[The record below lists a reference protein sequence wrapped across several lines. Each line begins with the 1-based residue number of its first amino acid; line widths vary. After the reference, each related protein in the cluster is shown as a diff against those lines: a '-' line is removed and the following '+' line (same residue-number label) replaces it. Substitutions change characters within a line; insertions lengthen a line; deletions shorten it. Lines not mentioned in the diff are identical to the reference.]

1 MRALRG
7 AAPAGLQKG
16 GRRRIACRSR
26 LRAVEYQSHQLPT
39 TSGRAPLCEPPNRGG
54 KASVPTGTAYFRG
67 MASERFDTCRNR
79 VGNVGAS
86 IVRRRRI
93 VHLLVALL
101 FPRIDIAISVSGRR
115 LSPSRERAL
124 ATPRWM
130 TDMSVGSRG
139 GGSESEPQ
147 ASAPILSDIE
157 ALVLASAVL
166 GLAYALL
173 S

>member
-1 MRALRG
+1 
-7 AAPAGLQKG
+7 
-16 GRRRIACRSR
+16 
-26 LRAVEYQSHQLPT
+26 
-39 TSGRAPLCEPPNRGG
+39 
-54 KASVPTGTAYFRG
+54 

-101 FPRIDIAISVSGRR
+101 FPRIDIAISISGRR

-130 TDMSVGSRG
+130 TDMSDGSRAAG
-139 GGSESEPQ
+139 FESGPQ

-173 S
+173 N

>member
-1 MRALRG
+1 MRALRD
-7 AAPAGLQKG
+7 AAIGGLQKG
-16 GRRRIACRSR
+16 GRRRIARRSR
-26 LRAVEYQSHQLPT
+26 FRSRISIPSTPDDVRA
-39 TSGRAPLCEPPNRGG
+39 RAAVRAA
-54 KASVPTGTAYFRG
+54 KSRRKSVGADRCGLFQG

-93 VHLLVALL
+93 VHLLVAPL

-115 LSPSRERAL
+115 LSPSPERAL

-166 GLAYALL
+166 GVAYALL

>member
-1 MRALRG
+1 
-7 AAPAGLQKG
+7 
-16 GRRRIACRSR
+16 
-26 LRAVEYQSHQLPT
+26 
-39 TSGRAPLCEPPNRGG
+39 
-54 KASVPTGTAYFRG
+54 
-67 MASERFDTCRNR
+67 
-79 VGNVGAS
+79 
-86 IVRRRRI
+86 

-115 LSPSRERAL
+115 LSSSRERAL

-130 TDMSVGSRG
+130 TDMSDGSRG
-139 GGSESEPQ
+139 GGPESGPQ
-147 ASAPILSDIE
+147 ASGPILSDIE